1 VPVSEDPPG
10 VKNISNQQY
19 SVRRS
24 TKKEKMMKYLPVYA
38 LLLLFVF
45 VTSFKGQNNGA
56 PPKDKIRSNTSVAIT
71 SHGSNNSTRTIRQD
85 RKGNIWIA
93 SLEGIIRYDGKSFT
107 NMTGKVTSSPFVSV
121 LEDRKG
127 NFWFASMGSG
137 VYYYDGKS
145 FRNLT
150 TREGLASNRVTCMYE
165 DRTGNIWFGTPSGP
179 SRYDGKSFHNYCIA
193 ADKTWA
199 FLVNFTT
206 REGLAHNDVTSI
218 LEDRTGKLWFG
229 TRGNAC
235 VYDGKSFTTFTHYG
249 KPFKNVRSIIEDK
262 NGHIWLGGNDGLW
275 RYEGSAF
282 ANPGSP
288 VTSFG
293 STFTNFTRD
302 FVGYV
307 YEDKKGNIWTS
318 SLSADDQR
326 WALSR
331 YDVHSLTGAGGTA
344 AEIKAPKATML
355 FGVLEHEDGSIWFD
369 TIDGVYRYDETPAK
383 DYWKLVV
390 PVRHGGC

>member
-1 VPVSEDPPG
+1 MNCV
-10 VKNISNQQY
+10 
-19 SVRRS
+19 
-24 TKKEKMMKYLPVYA
+24 PVYA
-38 LLLLFVF
+38 LLLLFVSGP
-45 VTSFKGQNNGA
+45 SFDGQNNGA
-56 PPKDKIRSNTSVAIT
+56 PPKDKIRSNTGVAIP
-71 SHGSNNSTRTIRQD
+71 SCGSNNSTRTIRQD

-165 DRTGNIWFGTPSGP
+165 DRTGNIWFGTPSGA
-179 SRYDGKSFHNYCIA
+179 SRYDGKSFHNYCIV
-193 ADKTWA
+193 ADQTWA
-199 FLVNFTT
+199 FLGNFTT

-262 NGHIWLGGNDGLW
+262 NGNIWLGGNDGLW

-288 VTSFG
+288 
-293 STFTNFTRD
+293 FTNFSED

-307 YEDKKGNIWTS
+307 YEDKKGNIWTN

-344 AEIKAPKATML
+344 AEIKSQKATML
-355 FGVLEHEDGSIWFD
+355 FGILEHEDGSIWFD
-369 TIDGVYRYDETPAK
+369 TIDGVYRYDENPAK
-383 DYWKLVV
+383 DCWKLVV
-390 PVRHGGC
+390 TVHHGGC